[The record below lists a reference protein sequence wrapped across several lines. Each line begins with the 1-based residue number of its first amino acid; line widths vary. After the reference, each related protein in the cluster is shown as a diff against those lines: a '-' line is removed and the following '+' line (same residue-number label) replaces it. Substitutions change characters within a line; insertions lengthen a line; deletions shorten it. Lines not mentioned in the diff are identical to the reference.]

1 MVAFLVLLERKV
13 LGGVQSRTGP
23 LIVGWL
29 GILQTLVD
37 GVKLV
42 SKGIFIFSLIGF
54 FFFFNALYLSNVFNS
69 VIFLGVLILLAYAFL
84 GVVYLSS
91 NLYSILRRHRAV
103 VVMIGFDVVLLLLLF
118 LDISLLV
125 LLLGMFI
132 FSAEGGRTPIDLV
145 ERESELVSG
154 FNTEYGGLMFVLF
167 FLGEYV
173 VLIIFFH
180 VYFGIEMN
188 LLSVLL
194 FIILIFRASYPRL
207 KYVEVI
213 AMFWRF
219 FLLVLILFIV

>member
-1 MVAFLVLLERKV
+1 M
-13 LGGVQSRTGP
+13 
-23 LIVGWL
+23 
-29 GILQTLVD
+29 
-37 GVKLV
+37 V

-54 FFFFNALYLSNVFNS
+54 FFFFNALYLSNIFNS

-154 FNTEYGGLMFVLF
+154 FNTEYGGLIFVLF

-180 VYFGIEMN
+180 IYFGMEIN
-188 LLSVLL
+188 VLSVLL
-194 FIILIFRASYPRL
+194 FVILIFRASYPRL

-213 AMFWRF
+213 AIFWRF
-219 FLLVLILFIV
+219 FLLVLILFII